1 MLRTTFLVSMLF
13 IGATV
18 YGQTRQ
24 QTQQPSQQDRGA
36 GTTTTIQ
43 KKSDVEQP
51 TKGTPAT
58 SPQRE
63 AQGKENTRPA
73 RGQNT
78 QEQPAGTDAAQQT
91 TKEEIRAK
99 RGHTPSTVADDPSEV
114 ARKQSMENAN
124 SPEER
129 RRLKEQ
135 QRQKAQ
141 TRTSSGEFDKDATI
155 TRQNE
160 TIAAGKEEAARL
172 SANIHKAQE
181 ERKMLNAEI
190 TSKATSGSDEA
201 EIVAKKKQI
210 AELDQLIEEAQIE
223 LKQLNQ
229 GLQNID
235 ASKK

>member
-1 MLRTTFLVSMLF
+1 MLF

-24 QTQQPSQQDRGA
+24 DNQRPAQPERGA

-63 AQGKENTRPA
+63 AQGKDNASPA

-78 QEQPAGTDAAQQT
+78 QEQPAGTDAARQT

-114 ARKQSMENAN
+114 ARKQAMENAN

-129 RRLKEQ
+129 RRLKEE

-141 TRTSSGEFDKDATI
+141 TRTASGEFDKDATV
-155 TRQNE
+155 TRQDA
-160 TIAAGKEEAARL
+160 TLAQAKEESSRL
-172 SANIHKAQE
+172 NENINKAQQE
-181 ERKMLNAEI
+181 SRRLNAEV
-190 TSKATSGSDEA
+190 TRAEANGGLTDA
-201 EIVAKKKQI
+201 EIAEKKVKITQLN
-210 AELDQLIEEAQIE
+210 ELIEESQLE

-229 GLQNID
+229 SLQN
-235 ASKK
+235 AQSSKK